1 MGIPTTNTGNLEQR
15 RLLYQKYGYDINKLI
30 RTHEKHESRNQHEDG
45 VNNDGFII
53 LNAKSD
59 KLDYQRL
66 FEASNKDIY
75 ASNNVSHKNNKSK
88 RRGNNDQGFRKF
100 TKVSTSFRKLEEE
113 SAKRSRETSWVLKDV
128 LKYIK
133 YRSQRL
139 DPFITK
145 WFTPKGIT
153 NTSTNGNGFLLRL
166 VEFGEPTSN
175 GDTTALLSDATHKL
189 CVIFPRKTVFNY
201 ITNGGLQ
208 FQDAYSINNYI
219 YITKANLKFVTHEF
233 IKTHFGTKL
242 NYIDTKVSYC
252 VLQVLEFKL
261 MYSVEYLLANRVAG
275 APPLEKVVNDN
286 GSQYEVYDYEDFDV
300 NGGANGGDGGG
311 GNRGGCGG
319 AMGQVVPRFD
329 KFALKLVYN
338 NELYRKLC
346 YLKPLER

>member
-1 MGIPTTNTGNLEQR
+1 M
-15 RLLYQKYGYDINKLI
+15 
-30 RTHEKHESRNQHEDG
+30 
-45 VNNDGFII
+45 
-53 LNAKSD
+53 
-59 KLDYQRL
+59 
-66 FEASNKDIY
+66 
-75 ASNNVSHKNNKSK
+75 
-88 RRGNNDQGFRKF
+88 
-100 TKVSTSFRKLEEE
+100 
-113 SAKRSRETSWVLKDV
+113 
-128 LKYIK
+128 
-133 YRSQRL
+133 
-139 DPFITK
+139 
-145 WFTPKGIT
+145 
-153 NTSTNGNGFLLRL
+153 
-166 VEFGEPTSN
+166 
-175 GDTTALLSDATHKL
+175 
-189 CVIFPRKTVFNY
+189 
-201 ITNGGLQ
+201 
-208 FQDAYSINNYI
+208 
-219 YITKANLKFVTHEF
+219 KFVTHEF

-319 AMGQVVPRFD
+319 ATGQVVPRFD

>member
-113 SAKRSRETSWVLKDV
+113 SAKRSQETSWVLKDV

-145 WFTPKGIT
+145 WFTPKGRSISELGIEPDYKVEIT
-153 NTSTNGNGFLLRL
+153 EEYKAKGELEGGKPGKDPQLDKAIELL
-166 VEFGEPTSN
+166 
-175 GDTTALLSDATHKL
+175 K
-189 CVIFPRKTVFNY
+189 
-201 ITNGGLQ
+201 
-208 FQDAYSINNYI
+208 
-219 YITKANLKFVTHEF
+219 
-233 IKTHFGTKL
+233 
-242 NYIDTKVSYC
+242 
-252 VLQVLEFKL
+252 
-261 MYSVEYLLANRVAG
+261 
-275 APPLEKVVNDN
+275 
-286 GSQYEVYDYEDFDV
+286 
-300 NGGANGGDGGG
+300 
-311 GNRGGCGG
+311 
-319 AMGQVVPRFD
+319 
-329 KFALKLVYN
+329 
-338 NELYRKLC
+338 
-346 YLKPLER
+346 